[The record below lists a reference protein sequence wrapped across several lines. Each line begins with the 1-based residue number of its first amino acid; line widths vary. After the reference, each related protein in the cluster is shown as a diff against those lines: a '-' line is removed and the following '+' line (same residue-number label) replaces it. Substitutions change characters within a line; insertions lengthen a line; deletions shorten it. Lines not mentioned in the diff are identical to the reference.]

1 MKDREAA
8 TEAYADLARLST
20 GDVQGVLAESTGSL
34 WLKVLKVFRDSEVDG
49 ASLADHMTTAATL
62 RAFLLDDLECDVN
75 LFVATQLRNKLL
87 LRAAQA
93 RVDHT
98 TPPLG
103 PQTNTLA
110 FGGAPITA
118 VGGGHRVGG
127 GGGGSGGGG
136 SGGGGGAQQAMQ
148 APELPVPQGGGA
160 RAAANNT
167 GLVACAADTGTGPS
181 KRKVRA

>member
-1 MKDREAA
+1 MTDREAA
-8 TEAYADLARLST
+8 TETYADLARLST
-20 GDVQGVLAESTGSL
+20 GDVQGVLPESTGSL
-34 WLKVLKVFRDSEVDG
+34 WLKVLKVFRDSKVDG

-87 LRAAQA
+87 RAAQA

-103 PQTNTLA
+103 PQTNTLVA

-127 GGGGSGGGG
+127 GGRGGGG
-136 SGGGGGAQQAMQ
+136 DDSGGGGGAQQAMQ

-160 RAAANNT
+160 HAAANNT
-167 GLVACAADTGTGPS
+167 GRVACAADTGTGPS

>member
-1 MKDREAA
+1 M
-8 TEAYADLARLST
+8 
-20 GDVQGVLAESTGSL
+20 
-34 WLKVLKVFRDSEVDG
+34 
-49 ASLADHMTTAATL
+49 
-62 RAFLLDDLECDVN
+62 N

-98 TPPLG
+98 TLPLG

-118 VGGGHRVGG
+118 VGGGHHVEGGGGGG
-127 GGGGSGGGG
+127 GGGGSG
-136 SGGGGGAQQAMQ
+136 GGGGGAQQAMQ

-167 GLVACAADTGTGPS
+167 GILACAADTGTGPS